1 MAETRQTWAHPAA
14 RQDNRRTV
22 ELWVS
27 YMCPGTSLQLRA
39 AEAKAGRLLRSQDK
53 HLQDHQVHTIMP
65 GYFLQGQD
73 KTVGVETLQLGEG
86 TGTN

>member
-39 AEAKAGRLLRSQDK
+39 AEAKAGRLLRSQEK
-53 HLQDHQVHTIMP
+53 HLQVHTIMP

-73 KTVGVETLQLGEG
+73 KTVRVETLHLGEG